1 MFIPVNLHSSNLN
14 AEIGELNDAIS
25 GIVEELDNLLVDVDV
40 EEGAKDLV
48 KGTDHMLDTL
58 RDNLQVF
65 ERNTQK
71 MVDALNNQQKRSLT
85 RREQDDVNEATKQL
99 FQNMANAVGA
109 VEKKVGDVPLLG
121 QTLQEVLTTLN
132 PTLNSVLNLI
142 QDIAGPLADDVLEVA
157 KKVLGGLD
165 ELLNNLVS
173 GALDAVGGILDGAL
187 SGLLGG
193 LLGGTL

>member
-48 KGTDHMLDTL
+48 KGTDHMLGTL

-121 QTLQEVLTTLN
+121 QTLQQVLTTLN

-142 QDIAGPLADDVLEVA
+142 QGIAGPLADDVLEVA